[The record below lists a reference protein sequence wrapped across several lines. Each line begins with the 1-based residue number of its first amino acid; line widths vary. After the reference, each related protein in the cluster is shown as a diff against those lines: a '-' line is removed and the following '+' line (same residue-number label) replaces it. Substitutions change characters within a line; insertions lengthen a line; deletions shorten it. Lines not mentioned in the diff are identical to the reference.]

1 MSTDW
6 LAFWVVI
13 AGALAIDF
21 AVSRNKSG
29 ARRAGLWS
37 AIWIGLGVGFG
48 GWIALRHGGEAG
60 ITYLTAYL
68 LEKSLS
74 VDNLFVFI
82 LIFSLTGIPAALQ
95 PRVLFWGIAGALAMR
110 AGLIALGVQILQHLH
125 WAIYPLAGLLAY
137 AAYRMLRGEERQ
149 TQLVEKGCALC
160 SSWLA
165 RVMPIHPQL
174 EGARFLV
181 KRDGRWMATP
191 MLVAL
196 AVIETTDLVFAVD
209 SIPAVFA
216 VTRDPFL
223 VYTSN
228 IFALLGLRS
237 LYFLLAGVIRKLRF
251 LRIGLAVMLLLAAA
265 KLALGDVVHV
275 APLASLAAIVV
286 IFSVAIGASLIFPGK
301 AQPLPKPVKS
311 CTHSDQIEDVTPTS
325 TGCAECLKKG
335 DQWVQLRMCLK
346 CGNVGCCDSSK
357 NQHATGH
364 FRATGHPVMRTLRPG
379 ESWKWCYV
387 DKVRLD

>member
-1 MSTDW
+1 MTDW
-6 LAFWVVI
+6 IVFWAVI
-13 AGALAIDF
+13 AAALVVDF
-21 AVSRNKSG
+21 LVSRKS
-29 ARRAGLWS
+29 ANRRAGVWS
-37 AIWIGLGVGFG
+37 AVWIALGLGFG
-48 GWIALRHGGEAG
+48 GWIALRHGGDAG
-60 ITYLTAYL
+60 VTYVTAYL

-82 LIFSLTGIPAALQ
+82 LIFSLTGIPPDLQ

-110 AGLIALGVQILQHLH
+110 AALIAAGVQVLEQFH
-125 WAIYPLAGLLAY
+125 WAIYPLAALLAY
-137 AAYRMLRGEERQ
+137 AAYRTLRGEERQ
-149 TQLVEKGCALC
+149 TRLVEKGCALC

-174 EGARFLV
+174 EGRRFLV
-181 KRDGRWMATP
+181 RRDGRWMATP

-223 VYTSN
+223 VYSSN

-265 KLALGDVVHV
+265 KLALGSMVEIP
-275 APLASLAAIVV
+275 PLASLAAIVV
-286 IFSVAIGASLIFPGK
+286 IFSVAIGASLLFPGK
-301 AQPLPKPVKS
+301 TGIQKICTHLDQIKPV
-311 CTHSDQIEDVTPTS
+311 TPGS
-325 TGCAECLKKG
+325 EGCAECLKRG
-335 DQWVQLRMCLK
+335 DQWVQLRMCLS

-357 NQHATGH
+357 NRHASAH
-364 FRATGHPVMRTLRPG
+364 FRATGHPVMRTIQPG
-379 ESWKWCYV
+379 ESWRWCYI
-387 DKVRLD
+387 DKMMLK